1 MSYFSMLEKAIQT
14 NEKIQKK
21 NKKKIIQ
28 NQIIEILENFIKQNG
43 LVCYGGIA
51 INSILPKSKKF
62 YDERLDIPDY
72 DCFSPNALN
81 NAKELALIY
90 AKEGYQ
96 NVEAKSAVFYGTYK
110 VFVNFIPIA
119 DFTNLEVD
127 VFNLIQNK
135 AVMKKNILYSP
146 PSYLRM
152 SLYQELS
159 RPYGDVSRWY
169 KIYKRLTL
177 LNEIHPFEYDVDL
190 TQNNMISNSENI
202 NIYKKLIKLCIKNK
216 YVLFGDFGLSFYKD
230 FFPINYINII
240 DSKKIKQIYILT
252 DNYKEVVD
260 SIRNL
265 NIQFNLISHTKD
277 YKFINSFYEI
287 EINGQSLLY
296 IFTTN
301 SCQSYNTI
309 KFEKHNYNVASIDT
323 ILSIYYA
330 VEYLNESSI
339 NIVNILSYCYLLE
352 SIHSN
357 NKTNILKR
365 FYLPCVGKQNTIE
378 DIRKER
384 DDNYIKYRKNKN
396 SQEYQKWFFKY
407 YPKTRK
413 KGINK

>member
-1 MSYFSMLEKAIQT
+1 MLEQAIET

-21 NKKKIIQ
+21 EKKKIIQ
-28 NQIIEILENFIKQNG
+28 NEIIEILEEFIKTNG

-51 INSILPKSKKF
+51 INSILPKAKKF

-72 DCFSPNALN
+72 DCFSPNALSH
-81 NAKELALIY
+81 AKELALIY
-90 AKEGYQ
+90 ARAGYQ
-96 NVEAKSAVFYGTYK
+96 NVEAKSAVFFGTYK

-119 DFTNLEVD
+119 DITNLQTD

-135 AVMKKNILYSP
+135 SIMIKNILYSP
-146 PSYLRM
+146 ASYLRM

-169 KIYKRLTL
+169 KIYMRLTL
-177 LNEIHPFEYDVDL
+177 LNETHPFQYEVDL
-190 TQNNMISNSENI
+190 TQNNMMSNSENI
-202 NIYKKLIKLCIKNK
+202 ILYNKLVKLCIKNK

-230 FFPINYINII
+230 YFPNKYKKII
-240 DSKKIKQIYILT
+240 DSKEMKQIYILT
-252 DNYKEVVD
+252 DTYESVID
-260 SIRNL
+260 AIREL
-265 NIQFNLISHTKD
+265 NIPFNLISHTKD

-301 SCQSYNTI
+301 SCQSYNKI
-309 KFEKHNYNVASIDT
+309 KSKGHSYNIASIDT

-330 VEYLNESSI
+330 IEYLNESSI

-365 FYLPCVGKQNTIE
+365 FYLPCIGHQDTIE

-384 DDNYIKYRKNKN
+384 DKKYIKYRKNKK
-396 SQEYQKWFFKY
+396 SAEYQKWFFKY
-407 YPKTRK
+407 YPKTQK
-413 KGINK
+413 KKV